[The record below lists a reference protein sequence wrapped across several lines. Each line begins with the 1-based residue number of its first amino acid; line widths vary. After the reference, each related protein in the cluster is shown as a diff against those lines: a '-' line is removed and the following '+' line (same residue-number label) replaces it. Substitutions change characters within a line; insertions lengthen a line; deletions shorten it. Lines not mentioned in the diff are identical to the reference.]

1 MTHRIDGCD
10 YSLKKIG
17 TTVAGRRGVD
27 DNKTLKEVGFVI
39 GDYLDIAVSPPPSGG
54 IVGGGGGPRGG
65 GQSTKVTLWNTLMK
79 TIGF

>member
-1 MTHRIDGCD
+1 MDNCD
-10 YSLKKIG
+10 FALKKIG

-54 IVGGGGGPRGG
+54 IVGGGPRGG
-65 GQSTKVTLWNTLMK
+65 ETLLLPQK
-79 TIGF
+79 HGCLVSK